1 MDSYGVLPNVVKGP
15 SVDTLNPNQS
25 PEHRDPHAR
34 RKSLDEVGITSE
46 YEDQLDEIYDVLD
59 GADERAKQRILEGKW
74 GLTFIYKKRRCK
86 GSAIH
91 IAALN
96 SDSAL
101 LERLLEMSADIHV
114 ECTYVAFEKEG
125 RAQPIH
131 LAVQGCFM
139 NVQLLLEARAD
150 INARVKLDG
159 ESHFCP
165 LHDAVYFRNLEMVNH
180 LLANS
185 ANVND
190 KNLDG
195 MTPLHVA
202 AKMGANDVSDLLV
215 RFGADIELRDLKQRT
230 ALEVAVESGIFPPRR
245 LHVLARFRIG
255 DILIVSEHCPS
266 NTVDFMRALLCDYV
280 GADRA
285 DQVAHKSYVADE
297 LQKEESLDE
306 TTPDAADYLLEILT
320 VEPDEDCYRRSNLE
334 LRADYNTD
342 ESWKCDTEKGNRDH
356 AWPEWHDKLAPSA
369 KKSIFRSKSNRQ
381 LKARSNA
388 NIRNNGSALFGM
400 RDQLNHIQMRQLRL
414 KGIIST
420 QALLALSLTNYVEIF
435 RNQAIAATL
444 QYCWTAFVGRWYML
458 QVTHR
463 CLELLVLSAWT
474 FSKSLESNNY
484 QVPLWQR
491 RLTWTIMLESALHD
505 FFYEA
510 CQAYGFI
517 VTMQSPGAYLGNVA
531 NYVDIAAI
539 VSFNYLVFTALI
551 QGNYQ
556 LDFWHEFFAVLVFLR
571 WLHVLYNLRAFK
583 LGMLGV
589 KSIIPILHSVKKI
602 GGMMIICFFV
612 FCGFCHAFLVLD
624 NGVTGGPWVVL
635 IGSIKLLFT
644 VDGDGIIQTLKLGGR
659 GDAAGNGDY
668 ITAASLLI
676 AVIVFCISLLNIFI
690 AVHGRAYEQAHSH
703 ATNLF
708 LQDLSE
714 RNVSGCPVE
723 RADICVHCMVQP
735 VLPVC
740 MTRGRLFILWLILSF
755 LFVGSWLLCILIEE
769 TPGLLA
775 ALLLFAGVS
784 LLKCCL
790 VIRPWESEE
799 VRQRSFLWWC
809 APSNKDYNTADEDQ
823 KDKIIQ
829 DMSERMARVE
839 QALVEIRSAL
849 KEGGGAPLAKV
860 QSTMTRWRNPWLSLF
875 DADEGQKSEPRQ
887 QAARRVVQAVQLQRL
902 SLART
907 KLLLVAGVPDAGK
920 TTLLREVFKA
930 KPDED
935 FADGDGLQ
943 RSHAAQR
950 WEESRL
956 AAMLNAKILSA
967 PNDAPTGSAE
977 PEGQGRQGQDAQRH
991 GRSFCGGRGVG
1002 DDAWMMDDLETEKRF
1017 ESFFSRSPDE
1027 RDRLALI
1034 MSRFASAELHR
1045 PAAWSP
1051 RLVGSGGEG
1060 FGHEKLGEAM
1070 ARKRMDSNGCPKG
1083 LLPIVGTWRSQKT
1096 KCFYF
1101 YFDLRDRSD
1110 IEFPSNAMAIEHW
1123 RSDQLI
1129 RLETAVL
1136 FNDVNADVPMGF
1148 GRLTDAKKAAVD
1160 EFEDGDGI
1168 VIPSI
1173 TGDRHQFGSLTFDKN
1188 LQMFRKLCEMPTPH
1202 DGRTVPRPDSPV
1214 FGLRHLKAGLAEEG
1228 RTDEVLFELHPRG
1241 DLRFR
1246 PVYLVDSPGFGDG
1259 EHLHRFGSDPK
1270 LWFPGDSLSV
1280 ATASAHSVPKS
1291 AVPAPFF
1298 RCQTNVR
1305 AEMNDTMMST
1315 GRKPTGMKGKALD
1328 QHSFAVACH
1337 GHPPDAMILELRSR
1351 YVWLC
1356 ATTVFILWVFG
1367 VQLAFNGTFSARELE
1382 GLLRDPRDF
1391 SRVVTVLGS
1400 RKLPN
1405 VITYSAAMNSASK
1418 TGDWAMAT
1426 ALLRQLETGLGGPN
1440 LISYNTV
1447 ISALARAR
1455 RWQGALE
1462 VFEELV
1468 SWRWKGFGGVLN
1480 VRC

>member
-1 MDSYGVLPNVVKGP
+1 M
-15 SVDTLNPNQS
+15 
-25 PEHRDPHAR
+25 E
-34 RKSLDEVGITSE
+34 
-46 YEDQLDEIYDVLD
+46 EIYDVLN

-150 INARVKLDG
+150 INVRVKLDG

-165 LHDAVYFRNLEMVNH
+165 LHDAVYFRNLEMVSY
-180 LLANS
+180 LLINN

-190 KNLDG
+190 INLDG

-202 AKMGANDVSDLLV
+202 AKMGANDISELLV
-215 RFGADIELRDLKQRT
+215 RHGFDIELRDVKQRT

-266 NTVDFMRALLCDYV
+266 NTVNFMRALLCDYV

-297 LQKEESLDE
+297 LQKEESLDVEHWIELLE

-320 VEPDEDCYRRSNLE
+320 VEPDEDSVYHHPLPNRAAIKE

-356 AWPEWHDKLAPSA
+356 AWPEWHDHLAPSA

-381 LKARSNA
+381 LKGRSGANLRSNA
-388 NIRNNGSALFGM
+388 PGRLVRDHLV
-400 RDQLNHIQMRQLRL
+400 RDQLAHIQMRQLRL

-435 RNQAIAATL
+435 KNQAIAATL

-463 CLELLVLSAWT
+463 FLELLVLSAWT

-505 FFYEA
+505 LFYEA
-510 CQAYGFI
+510 CQAYGFM

-539 VSFNYLVFTALI
+539 VSFNYLVFNALV

-583 LGMLGV
+583 LGMIGV

-708 LQDLSE
+708 LQ
-714 RNVSGCPVE
+714 E

-740 MTRGRLFILWLILSF
+740 MTRGKWVIFWLILSF
-755 LFVGSWLLCILIEE
+755 LFVGFWLLCILIEE

-849 KEGGGAPLAKV
+849 K
-860 QSTMTRWRNPWLSLF
+860 
-875 DADEGQKSEPRQ
+875 D
-887 QAARRVVQAVQLQRL
+887 
-902 SLART
+902 
-907 KLLLVAGVPDAGK
+907 
-920 TTLLREVFKA
+920 
-930 KPDED
+930 
-935 FADGDGLQ
+935 
-943 RSHAAQR
+943 
-950 WEESRL
+950 
-956 AAMLNAKILSA
+956 
-967 PNDAPTGSAE
+967 
-977 PEGQGRQGQDAQRH
+977 
-991 GRSFCGGRGVG
+991 GVG
-1002 DDAWMMDDLETEKRF
+1002 DRWTVIRGV
-1017 ESFFSRSPDE
+1017 
-1027 RDRLALI
+1027 
-1034 MSRFASAELHR
+1034 HR
-1045 PAAWSP
+1045 
-1051 RLVGSGGEG
+1051 R
-1060 FGHEKLGEAM
+1060 
-1070 ARKRMDSNGCPKG
+1070 
-1083 LLPIVGTWRSQKT
+1083 WRHG
-1096 KCFYF
+1096 
-1101 YFDLRDRSD
+1101 
-1110 IEFPSNAMAIEHW
+1110 M
-1123 RSDQLI
+1123 
-1129 RLETAVL
+1129 
-1136 FNDVNADVPMGF
+1136 
-1148 GRLTDAKKAAVD
+1148 
-1160 EFEDGDGI
+1160 
-1168 VIPSI
+1168 
-1173 TGDRHQFGSLTFDKN
+1173 
-1188 LQMFRKLCEMPTPH
+1188 
-1202 DGRTVPRPDSPV
+1202 
-1214 FGLRHLKAGLAEEG
+1214 
-1228 RTDEVLFELHPRG
+1228 
-1241 DLRFR
+1241 
-1246 PVYLVDSPGFGDG
+1246 
-1259 EHLHRFGSDPK
+1259 
-1270 LWFPGDSLSV
+1270 LSV
-1280 ATASAHSVPKS
+1280 P
-1291 AVPAPFF
+1291 AVPG
-1298 RCQTNVR
+1298 QL
-1305 AEMNDTMMST
+1305 ST
-1315 GRKPTGMKGKALD
+1315 
-1328 QHSFAVACH
+1328 
-1337 GHPPDAMILELRSR
+1337 
-1351 YVWLC
+1351 
-1356 ATTVFILWVFG
+1356 
-1367 VQLAFNGTFSARELE
+1367 
-1382 GLLRDPRDF
+1382 
-1391 SRVVTVLGS
+1391 
-1400 RKLPN
+1400 
-1405 VITYSAAMNSASK
+1405 
-1418 TGDWAMAT
+1418 
-1426 ALLRQLETGLGGPN
+1426 
-1440 LISYNTV
+1440 
-1447 ISALARAR
+1447 
-1455 RWQGALE
+1455 
-1462 VFEELV
+1462 
-1468 SWRWKGFGGVLN
+1468 
-1480 VRC
+1480 